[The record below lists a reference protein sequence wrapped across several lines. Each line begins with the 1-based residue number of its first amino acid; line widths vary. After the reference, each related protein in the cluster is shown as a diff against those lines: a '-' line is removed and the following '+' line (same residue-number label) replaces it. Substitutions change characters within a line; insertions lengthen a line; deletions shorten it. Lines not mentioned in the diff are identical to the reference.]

1 MDQTTFK
8 YVAGSMYARHI
19 FDIEAKRQLEDMT
32 DYVRKAFNE
41 ILQNIDWMDKDTKKE
56 AFNKLEKMHQT
67 LAYPEEF
74 VDQDKIDG
82 LYKGLIIK
90 ENDYFGN
97 IMSLSIHL
105 KKLKVLKLREKV
117 DPYDW
122 KEFISIPVVNAYYD
136 DNFNKMQFPAGILQ
150 GGFFNSKVPRYM
162 NFGGIGMVIGH
173 EITHGFDDLG
183 RQKNAEGT

>member
-105 KKLKVLKLREKV
+105 KKLKVLKLKSPFIVHHFEKKLFSGQFNHAHRGCQRR
-117 DPYDW
+117 PYDCGVR
-122 KEFISIPVVNAYYD
+122 P
-136 DNFNKMQFPAGILQ
+136 
-150 GGFFNSKVPRYM
+150 
-162 NFGGIGMVIGH
+162 H
-173 EITHGFDDLG
+173 
-183 RQKNAEGT
+183 